1 MLGDSDGRGSE
12 TWHTAFASPR
22 CSPVPRLRRALGVVF
37 LLLTVHHLPSPKPVA
52 ALPGVRDASAQSA
65 SQLCAH
71 VDKEAPSAVAS
82 SGFACGRNQ
91 RWRAARRAVQ
101 EEAGQVE
108 GSLRERG
115 MPRFDCAQVGFVGR
129 CRNVLQRA
137 CAQLLSQERA
147 LPQRHCSSLPG
158 HKVRLRSTA
167 AAASPQQKP

>member
-1 MLGDSDGRGSE
+1 MG
-12 TWHTAFASPR
+12 
-22 CSPVPRLRRALGVVF
+22 
-37 LLLTVHHLPSPKPVA
+37 PVA
-52 ALPGVRDASAQSA
+52 AMADLARPSSRPPAYAYITDMWSLLLLYCPPLTVPEARGGPSRVRDASAQSA

-129 CRNVLQRA
+129 CSNALQRA
-137 CAQLLSQERA
+137 CDQLLSQERA

>member
-1 MLGDSDGRGSE
+1 
-12 TWHTAFASPR
+12 
-22 CSPVPRLRRALGVVF
+22 
-37 LLLTVHHLPSPKPVA
+37 LTVHHLPSPKPVA

-129 CRNVLQRA
+129 CSNALQRA
-137 CAQLLSQERA
+137 CDQLNFYRKNGPSLSDTAQACLDIKYGFAAPPPPPALSKNPRLRQGVPGPPPPSPPPPSPPP
-147 LPQRHCSSLPG
+147 LSLPPPP
-158 HKVRLRSTA
+158 
-167 AAASPQQKP
+167 SPPPP